1 MTVLSCRFFKVM
13 LLSTV
18 SFVSTRVYQSHEP
31 MLTLMSQFG
40 VSTPHTAKSC
50 SFHFFRPWVDGKPSH
65 RFLNR
70 DTVLLSFLCPERQL
84 RGLWVSRRGLTPSSS
99 STGGTGPTVLSPR
112 EPRSHCPTLPPVC
125 QYPAHFRSSFKTAV
139 CKFLSRVVHPRDPT
153 FSPHSYPC
161 TSRTAFL
168 IVYFFSLIFAHQRQ
182 MQGFLHDFISIAW
195 NSACR
200 ILWLENDKMK
210 IVRLFF
216 RYIQ

>member
-1 MTVLSCRFFKVM
+1 MTVLSCRFFKIM

-112 EPRSHCPTLPPVC
+112 EPRSHWPVRAPRAATL
-125 QYPAHFRSSFKTAV
+125 
-139 CKFLSRVVHPRDPT
+139 
-153 FSPHSYPC
+153 
-161 TSRTAFL
+161 
-168 IVYFFSLIFAHQRQ
+168 
-182 MQGFLHDFISIAW
+182 
-195 NSACR
+195 SACAHHPGFGFSSK
-200 ILWLENDKMK
+200 LSYVVNK
-210 IVRLFF
+210 LFKN
-216 RYIQ
+216 YI